1 MVSQLGVDVD
11 LVVFLFGV
19 SLCLF
24 VGVVLRMR
32 ERGKSGNSKR
42 ESILNLNKYGCVCFL
57 LDC

>member
-1 MVSQLGVDVD
+1 MGVDVD